1 MGRNKDNK
9 KKETGKGLGAITA
22 VTEMYGRNAK
32 WVNWAIVGLLF
43 VLAFYVRVNAI
54 AGKTELH
61 SDEVF
66 SMALCTCDPNY
77 NVAVADGIYTGAQLK
92 DMIAHSGDTGFKGM
106 LSDLRQLWV
115 NNGDAPHAS
124 LYYMALR
131 VALTGYD
138 AYDLDGYIVR
148 GGVLNMLFFVLSFV
162 FMYKLLRR
170 IFGERHMLVFVGLA
184 LAYFNLLSVRNTML
198 IREYQMAEASVVML
212 TYVAVGFVQRL
223 RAGEEIRRWRF
234 VALFGVLMGCTVSL
248 GYFNA
253 FYVIGLCLALA
264 ASCIRHHRHRAILLI
279 LLAGV
284 AALVFAFVIYP
295 GFFNFILH
303 PTVHKS
309 MAFRKFSLAL
319 SVTFARDIRRL
330 LFISY
335 GFWIVLAAVLVAA
348 FSKGGLKKLADGG
361 LFVWLPLLV
370 VACMPLIQYASIL
383 KHPRYYYCLMPVLML
398 LVPQSLAAMPNLWRR
413 YFGILILLF
422 FPIFTPQIHFRDNYR
437 WDAVR
442 KELARPV
449 IFYQLNPNELIQ
461 FVPNLD
467 DNVEYT
473 VMGKTPMTSEIS
485 QGEERLVVAK
495 MGKID
500 SDKFV
505 FVGKAIW
512 NSNIYLFNVKY
523 VEK

>member
-77 NVAVADGIYTGAQLK
+77 NVAVADGTYTGAQLK

-234 VALFGVLMGCTVSL
+234 VALFGVLD
-248 GYFNA
+248 
-253 FYVIGLCLALA
+253 I
-264 ASCIRHHRHRAILLI
+264 
-279 LLAGV
+279 
-284 AALVFAFVIYP
+284 
-295 GFFNFILH
+295 
-303 PTVHKS
+303 S
-309 MAFRKFSLAL
+309 MPS
-319 SVTFARDIRRL
+319 
-330 LFISY
+330 
-335 GFWIVLAAVLVAA
+335 
-348 FSKGGLKKLADGG
+348 
-361 LFVWLPLLV
+361 
-370 VACMPLIQYASIL
+370 
-383 KHPRYYYCLMPVLML
+383 
-398 LVPQSLAAMPNLWRR
+398 
-413 YFGILILLF
+413 
-422 FPIFTPQIHFRDNYR
+422 
-437 WDAVR
+437 
-442 KELARPV
+442 
-449 IFYQLNPNELIQ
+449 
-461 FVPNLD
+461 
-467 DNVEYT
+467 
-473 VMGKTPMTSEIS
+473 TS
-485 QGEERLVVAK
+485 
-495 MGKID
+495 
-500 SDKFV
+500 
-505 FVGKAIW
+505 
-512 NSNIYLFNVKY
+512 
-523 VEK
+523 